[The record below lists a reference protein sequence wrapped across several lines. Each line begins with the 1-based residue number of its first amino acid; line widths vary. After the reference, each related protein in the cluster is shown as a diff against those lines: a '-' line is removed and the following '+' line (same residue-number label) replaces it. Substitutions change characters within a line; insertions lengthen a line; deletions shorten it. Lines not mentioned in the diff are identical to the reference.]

1 MNKLGEKSTF
11 VVHIYQLE
19 MIRGNSLPTNNQ
31 SAKAKLIDAVKES
44 VPKAFATTKWLLS
57 IMIPVSFAVLL
68 LNYTGVL
75 GLVSGYLAPV
85 FEFMGLPGE
94 SAFVLLTSIF
104 TNIYTAIAVITSLE
118 LEGRVVTI
126 LAAMCLVSHG
136 FIIETAVL
144 KKTGSSAIRMLLVR
158 LLGSF
163 VIGVFLNWV
172 LPSESIPTALHALA
186 HEESFKVMFFDWA
199 WSSIL
204 LSIKVVVLITLLMI
218 LQRILEVFGVIK
230 LMSKILA
237 PLQVL
242 MGLPEST
249 SFSWIVANTLG
260 LAYGSAVMIEQAEK
274 GQMTKEEA
282 DLLNHHIAVS
292 HSQLEDPLL
301 FAAIGAPLG
310 WLIIPRFLL
319 GVLVVWLCRLE
330 RSLKKGL
337 NLNSKKS

>member
-1 MNKLGEKSTF
+1 
-11 VVHIYQLE
+11 
-19 MIRGNSLPTNNQ
+19 MIQGNFLQTNNQ
-31 SAKAKLIDAVKES
+31 SVKAKLISSVRES
-44 VPKAFATTKWLLS
+44 IPKAFATTKWLLS

-75 GLVSGYLAPV
+75 AVISGYLAPV
-85 FEFMGLPGE
+85 FELIGLPGE

-104 TNIYTAIAVITSLE
+104 TNIYTAIAIITSLE

-136 FIIETAVL
+136 FIVETTVL

-158 LLGSF
+158 LMGSF
-163 VIGVFLNWV
+163 AIGIFLNWALPTDLVHSQTHV
-172 LPSESIPTALHALA
+172 LVQK
-186 HEESFKVMFFDWA
+186 ESFNVMFVDWA

-204 LSIKVVVLITLLMI
+204 LSFKVIVLITLLMI

-230 LMSKILA
+230 LLSKILA
-237 PLQVL
+237 PLQIV

-260 LAYGSAVMIEQAEK
+260 LAYGSAIMIEQVEEGK
-274 GQMTKEEA
+274 MTKSEA
-282 DLLNHHIAVS
+282 DLLNHHIAIS

-301 FAAIGAPLG
+301 FVAIGVPLA
-310 WLIIPRFLL
+310 WLIIPRLLL
-319 GVLVVWLCRLE
+319 GIIVVWICRLE
-330 RSLKKGL
+330 RFLRSL
-337 NLNSKKS
+337 

>member
-1 MNKLGEKSTF
+1 MT
-11 VVHIYQLE
+11 
-19 MIRGNSLPTNNQ
+19 RGNSLHSNNQ
-31 SAKAKLIDAVKES
+31 SVKAKLIGAVRES
-44 VPKAFATTKWLLS
+44 IPKAFATTKWLLS

-75 GLVSGYLAPV
+75 AVVSGYLAPL
-85 FEFMGLPGE
+85 FELMGLPGE
-94 SAFVLLTSIF
+94 SAFILLTSIF

-144 KKTGSSAIRMLLVR
+144 KKTGSSAVRMLLVR

-163 VIGVFLNWV
+163 AIGIFLNWV
-172 LPSESIPTALHALA
+172 LPTDLIHAQTQVLVQT
-186 HEESFKVMFFDWA
+186 ENFNVMLIDWA
-199 WSSIL
+199 WSSFL
-204 LSIKVVVLITLLMI
+204 LAVKVIVLITLLMI

-230 LMSKILA
+230 LLSKILA
-237 PLQVL
+237 PFQLV
-242 MGLPEST
+242 MGLPKST

-260 LAYGSAVMIEQAEK
+260 LAYGSAIMIEQVEE
-274 GQMTKEEA
+274 GQMTKSEA

-301 FAAIGAPLG
+301 FAAIGVPLV
-310 WLIIPRFLL
+310 WLIIPRLFL
-319 GVLVVWLCRLE
+319 GIIVVWICRLE
-330 RSLKKGL
+330 RFLRSL
-337 NLNSKKS
+337 

>member
-1 MNKLGEKSTF
+1 MTNK
-11 VVHIYQLE
+11 
-19 MIRGNSLPTNNQ
+19 MIQGNSLHANNQ
-31 SAKAKLIDAVKES
+31 SAKAKLMGAIRES
-44 VPKAFATTKWLLS
+44 IPKAFATTKWLLS

-75 GLVSGYLAPV
+75 AVISGYLSPV
-85 FEFMGLPGE
+85 FELMGLPGE

-136 FIIETAVL
+136 FIVETAVL

-163 VIGVFLNWV
+163 AIGVFLNWALPTDLIHAQTHV
-172 LPSESIPTALHALA
+172 LVQN
-186 HEESFKVMFFDWA
+186 ESFKVMFMDWA

-204 LSIKVVVLITLLMI
+204 LSVKVIVLITLLMI

-237 PLQVL
+237 PLQVV

-260 LAYGSAVMIEQAEK
+260 LAYGSAIMIEQVEK
-274 GQMTKEEA
+274 GQMAKSDA
-282 DLLNHHIAVS
+282 DLLNHHVAVS

-330 RSLKKGL
+330 RGLRKGL
-337 NLNSKKS
+337 NFNSKKSDD